1 MGVMSG
7 EPESGPGREQ
17 GIATTLE
24 ADAEPAP
31 LAPELLISD
40 LLRYGVLV
48 SLSLVTL
55 GTLVTFLRHPDYLVS
70 SEAMQRLTEPH
81 AVPHGLSE
89 VVAGAMAA
97 RGQSFVMSGL
107 LVMMAVP
114 VMRVALSLLIFRQ
127 QRDTRYVVITSVV
140 LGLLALS
147 FLLGSAEG

>member
-1 MGVMSG
+1 MSG
-7 EPESGPGREQ
+7 EPESGQREQ
-17 GIATTLE
+17 GVATTLE
-24 ADAEPAP
+24 AEAEAVP

-40 LLRYGVLV
+40 LLRYGVLA

-70 SEAMQRLTEPH
+70 SEALQRLTAPH
-81 AVPHGLSE
+81 SVPHGLAE

-140 LGLLALS
+140 LGLLVLS
-147 FLLGSAEG
+147 FFLGAAEG

>member
-1 MGVMSG
+1 MSG
-7 EPESGPGREQ
+7 DAGPKAGEPRV
-17 GIATTLE
+17 ATLAEE
-24 ADAEPAP
+24 AEAIP

-40 LLRYGVLV
+40 LLRYGVLA
-48 SLSLVTL
+48 SLTLVTL

-70 SEAMQRLTEPH
+70 AEALQRLTAPH
-81 AVPHGLSE
+81 PVPHGLSD

-127 QRDTRYVVITSVV
+127 QRDTRYVLITAAV
-140 LGLLALS
+140 LGLLLLS
-147 FLLGSAEG
+147 YFLGAAEG